1 MLFWRG
7 SNMYGVAIALCFH
20 LEREINQD
28 PAGRAFWGSL
38 LQPERKGR
46 YDKEEVSQA
55 ASRTKVRE

>member
-1 MLFWRG
+1 
-7 SNMYGVAIALCFH
+7 MYGVAIALCFH
-20 LEREINQD
+20 LEIEINQD